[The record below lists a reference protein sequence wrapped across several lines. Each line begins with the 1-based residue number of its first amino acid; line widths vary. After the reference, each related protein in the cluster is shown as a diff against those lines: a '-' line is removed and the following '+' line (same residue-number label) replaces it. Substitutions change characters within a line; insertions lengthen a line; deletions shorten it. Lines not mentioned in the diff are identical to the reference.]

1 MSKQPTN
8 PSTWPSSVK
17 RKMLLD
23 VMVTEKTV
31 EELRDE
37 VKACQGRWVLTAK
50 GLDETL
56 DNSALGL
63 LL

>member
-1 MSKQPTN
+1 
-8 PSTWPSSVK
+8 
-17 RKMLLD
+17 MLLHI
-23 VMVTEKTV
+23 MVTEKTV

-37 VKACQGRWVLTAK
+37 VKTWQGRWVLTTK

>member
-1 MSKQPTN
+1 
-8 PSTWPSSVK
+8 
-17 RKMLLD
+17 MLLE

-37 VKACQGRWVLTAK
+37 VKTWQGRRVLTAK

-56 DNSALGL
+56 DNSTLGL